1 MRIDNPI
8 TCTWRKKRGPFFS
21 GRAIVYF
28 LALCFLLSTNTGC
41 QNQKLGSA
49 STISSAP
56 LEKLRKEHVID
67 AGYIIYPPAV
77 IRDPNTGK
85 LSGHFIHAIEAIAK
99 EANATVRYHE
109 VTWATF
115 VPELQSGKFDVTI
128 AATYVTIPR
137 ALAVT
142 YTRPLFYLGS
152 AALVRADEKR
162 FSKLEDMD
170 RPDVVVALTQGTAE
184 AQIAEREFKKA
195 RRSVIASPD
204 LNLAFLEVVAGR
216 ADAALNDEVMARE
229 FAKRHPGTKVI
240 LDNPPFNLTAVAWP
254 VRQGD
259 QDWLNFLNSALSYLE
274 TTGQLRKFEA
284 RYGAGWLHK
293 LPE

>member
-1 MRIDNPI
+1 MNLWQACLRVLIHLFVLSVFVGI
-8 TCTWRKKRGPFFS
+8 VS
-21 GRAIVYF
+21 G
-28 LALCFLLSTNTGC
+28 CNNSKTESG
-41 QNQKLGSA
+41 NQGSV
-49 STISSAP
+49 TP

-67 AGYIIYPPAV
+67 AGYIIYPPA
-77 IRDPNTGK
+77 IIKDPNTGK
-85 LSGHFIHAIEAIAK
+85 LSGHFIDAIEAIAK

-137 ALAVT
+137 SLVVA

-152 AALVRADEKR
+152 AALVRSDEKR
-162 FSKLEDMD
+162 FNKLEDLNQSN
-170 RPDVVVALTQGTAE
+170 VKVALTQGTAE
-184 AQIAEREFKKA
+184 AQIAEKVLTQAK
-195 RRSVIASPD
+195 RSVIASPD

-216 ADAALNDEVMARE
+216 ADATLNDEVMVRE
-229 FAKRHPGTKVI
+229 FVKNHPGTKVI
-240 LDNPPFNLTAVAWP
+240 LDNPPFNMTAVAWP

-259 QDWLNFLNSALSYLE
+259 QDWANFLNDALRYLE
-274 TTGQLRKFEA
+274 TTGKLKEFEE